1 MAALNGL
8 YSNKQEY
15 LITSVSGIGYFL
27 SGSFLNK
34 SVKRDRN
41 IADNIKGALQS
52 LNDNG
57 IIEILEQDG
66 DNYIISNNGLEVDTE
81 NQRFVVVEL
90 WEIQHIFADAKMP
103 FNLFTFFVNLVGT
116 INNKTKEWHMSQ
128 DDMASQWGCSKRT
141 VSDYLEQLEEM
152 KLIYLYKHRKRRTD
166 GTYHKINNSYGR
178 YADSSF
184 VIQEAEKYVESVE
197 CEDCYEKIDR
207 RSIKLRY
214 NAFCNGAKRYQNN
227 PDAVE
232 ELLEECQKYNKSLDY
247 KPIDE
252 IGSDGKYKLADKLD
266 LSVFDG
272 LTPNLGEVQ
281 NETGDWGEPDP
292 MIYENNIETC
302 EKSVG

>member
-1 MAALNGL
+1 M
-8 YSNKQEY
+8 
-15 LITSVSGIGYFL
+15 
-27 SGSFLNK
+27 
-34 SVKRDRN
+34 
-41 IADNIKGALQS
+41 
-52 LNDNG
+52 
-57 IIEILEQDG
+57 
-66 DNYIISNNGLEVDTE
+66 
-81 NQRFVVVEL
+81 
-90 WEIQHIFADAKMP
+90 
-103 FNLFTFFVNLVGT
+103 
-116 INNKTKEWHMSQ
+116 
-128 DDMASQWGCSKRT
+128 
-141 VSDYLEQLEEM
+141 SDYLEQLEEM

-166 GTYHKINNSYGR
+166 GTYHKINNSCGR

-184 VIQEAEKYVESVE
+184 VIQEAEKYIESVE

-232 ELLEECQKYNKSLDY
+232 ELLKECQKYNKSLDY

-252 IGSDGKYKLADKLD
+252 IGSDGKYKQADKLD

-281 NETGDWGEPDP
+281 NKTGDGGELDP
-292 MIYENNIETC
+292 IIYENNIETC